1 MSPFKNEEQRKEKLK
16 FPVYSGKINSKNKSN
31 LVLPKSLNKVQK
43 SIVFI

>member
-1 MSPFKNEEQRKEKLK
+1 MFSFKNEEQRKKKLK
-16 FPVYSGKINSKNKSN
+16 FPVYSGKINSENKSS